1 MHDGPLFFPVTPFG
15 PDGEIDTA
23 VYAAHLEAGI
33 AAGPGAVFAACG
45 TGEFHAL
52 DPAEHARLVRTAG
65 RVAAGRLPVY
75 AGAGGPLP
83 TARALARSAAEA
95 GADGLLLMPPYLVRP
110 PRSGLVAYTRQ
121 VAEAGGL
128 PLIAYHRDTARLDV
142 GTAVEIARLPQVVG
156 IKDGCGDLELLA
168 RMITAVETAL
178 RPSGKRFRFFNGLP
192 TAEVTAPAYRG
203 LGVRRYSSASFAFVP
218 EIALAFHRALATGDE
233 SSVGRLLAAF
243 YLPLVELRAEVPG
256 YAVSLVKAGVR
267 QRGLAVGGVRPPLTD
282 PAPEHLDRLRALT
295 DAGLA
300 ALAGL
305 PESTDR

>member
-52 DPAEHARLVRTAG
+52 DPAEHARLVRTAV
-65 RVAAGRLPVY
+65 RVAAHGCRSTPVPRT
-75 AGAGGPLP
+75 AAHRPRPRPVRRGG
-83 TARALARSAAEA
+83 